1 MKSVTTTSTLPT
13 RIHVALRTS
22 LIMAALSGC
31 AGVSSLPDARDGTP
45 ANVAGAELTVIT
57 PALVHQ
63 QSAGKDAQAEPGIA
77 DLLSKVYAPY
87 QLGSGDI
94 LSIVLWG
101 HNELASSSVGGD
113 DIPSSVNTTAD
124 FSGPAGFVIDERGA
138 ITYPY
143 IGEVKV
149 EGLTVEQA
157 RELIATRLNRY
168 IKRPN
173 VVVRVRS
180 YRSKRIYVDGE
191 LKTPGLLTIDDIPMS
206 LVEAVNRAGGL
217 LPAADQSQ
225 IRLTRAD
232 VTYVIDLPGL
242 IRKGINP
249 TRLVLVNGDVLRV
262 PSRDESKVFVSGEVN
277 APQAIAMHDGR
288 LSLSEAI
295 GVSGGINPVSG
306 NPRQVYVIRK
316 ATPGPRVFLLDAR
329 DPSAFAMAEEFMLA
343 PKDVVYVASTP
354 LTNWHRTI
362 SSLLPSALSSA
373 VGAVGT
379 RP

>member
-1 MKSVTTTSTLPT
+1 MFFACPQATF
-13 RIHVALRTS
+13 RAS
-22 LIMAALSGC
+22 LFAVFLSGC
-31 AGVSSLPDARDGTP
+31 AGTSSLPGPREGVPD
-45 ANVAGAELTVIT
+45 NVAGAELTMIT
-57 PALVHQ
+57 PELLHQ
-63 QSAGKDAQAEPGIA
+63 QTAGKDRQTEPGISQ
-77 DLLSKVYAPY
+77 LLSKAYEPY
-87 QLGSGDI
+87 KLGSGDI
-94 LSIVLWG
+94 LSIVIWG
-101 HNELASSSVGGD
+101 HSELASSSVGGD
-113 DIPSSVNTTAD
+113 DVPTTGNTNAD
-124 FSGPAGFVIDERGA
+124 FAGPAGFVIDERGI

-149 EGLTVEQA
+149 EGLTVERA
-157 RELIATRLNRY
+157 RGLIAKRLDRY
-168 IKRPN
+168 IKKPN
-173 VVVRVRS
+173 VLVRVKS

-206 LVEAVNRAGGL
+206 IVEAVNRAGGL
-217 LPAADQSQ
+217 LPTADQSQ
-225 IRLTRAD
+225 IRLTRASI
-232 VTYVIDLPGL
+232 TYVIDLPDL

-249 TRLVLVNGDVLRV
+249 TRLVLSNGDVLRV

-277 APQAIAMHDGR
+277 TPQAIAMHDGR

-295 GVSGGINPVSG
+295 GVSGGINPISG

-316 ATPGPRVFLLDAR
+316 AEPTPRVYLLDAR

-379 RP
+379 RQ

>member
-1 MKSVTTTSTLPT
+1 MNIFKLPDP
-13 RIHVALRTS
+13 IEAVLGTS
-22 LIMAALSGC
+22 LVVMALSGC
-31 AGVSSLPDARDGTP
+31 AGVSSLPQARDGAP

-57 PALVHQ
+57 PELLHQ
-63 QSAGKDAQAEPGIA
+63 QSAGQEKQGVTGIGE
-77 DLLSKVYAPY
+77 LLSNVYEPY
-87 QLGSGDI
+87 KLGSGDI

-113 DIPSSVNTTAD
+113 DTPSSANTTAD
-124 FSGPAGFVIDERGA
+124 LSGPAGFVIDERGA
-138 ITYPY
+138 IAYPY

-149 EGLTVEQA
+149 QGLTVEQA
-157 RELIATRLNRY
+157 RALIATRLNRY

-225 IRLTRAD
+225 IRLTRKTF
-232 VTYVIDLPGL
+232 TYVIDLPEL

-249 TRLVLVNGDVLRV
+249 TQLILANGDVLRV
-262 PSRDESKVFVSGEVN
+262 PSRDDSKVFVSGEVN

-295 GVSGGINPVSG
+295 GVSGGINPISG

-316 ATPGPRVFLLDAR
+316 AAPVPRVFLLDAR